1 MTVKLRDLLVLLS
14 GVAAASQ
21 VSALSLG
28 NSQGNV
34 QLGSP
39 MDLVFQLKPDAG
51 HTAETS
57 CVSADILMG
66 DTPLGRS
73 DFKVVPQGN
82 SVRVRTTL
90 PVNEPLLTVKL
101 SAGCSATMTRSY
113 TFFAD
118 PPGSMAASVQPIDLS
133 KIQAEAPVPA
143 ALAASSTSSNQAST
157 ARAATT
163 PRRPAKRAVNPRA
176 AQDNS
181 LPAYFVPSLVAA
193 ADTVDIPAPPE
204 TAAKPSQQPAAAPAT
219 SAEAQAADAGR
230 SRLRME
236 PLEGL
241 EGLQAKPAAAAS
253 ADQAADGSTATAAA
267 VPVPDVV
274 APDATAAT
282 DPPIS
287 EATQALLRANTE
299 RIDALEGQLLSLKK
313 QLTSN
318 LTEISSL
325 QRQLVEAQNA
335 GLPAWV
341 HAALGLLALSLACI
355 AWLLQRLRQE
365 RLKAQSDWANTVLAV
380 ENSEALTQ
388 IDTDSAAASTVK
400 GQVPSAPV
408 VPTVAAT
415 KAEPVAQPVASMAR
429 IAPHTRDSVPQAQ
442 ELTQFP
448 DTVFADSSI
457 QPPPLAPATM
467 FPLTEVL
474 TAQALFDVQEQ
485 AEFYASIGENDQAIE
500 ILKAHI
506 AEHEKSSPL
515 AYVELLQLLFRLGR
529 MDAYEEVRQQF
540 QKHFNVNIPDF
551 LGFSR
556 KGRDLWSAH
565 PDVLAQ
571 IEALWPTDE
580 VQELLRKL
588 ILRKSEAAQRF
599 DLAAF
604 DDLLMLYNL
613 TKTTPA
619 ASRGAMPGRK
629 RTAPTEVPL
638 PEITAE
644 MALEQPA
651 IALPEVPVMP
661 AEAPVAMAAA
671 QTAAKSV
678 AVEQPPVLS
687 LNEAHLNLLST
698 MPVHEPLEQQSG
710 QSHFQP
716 VQHFAPDE
724 ALVAELSLDL
734 SEAASQPATPAA
746 ATVTPFHSSEAQTL
760 DMEMQAFIM
769 DERDLPPAARPR

>member
-14 GVAAASQ
+14 GVAVASQ

-57 CVSADILMG
+57 CVAADILMG
-66 DTPLGRS
+66 DVPLAHG
-73 DFKVVPQGN
+73 DFTLVPQGN
-82 SVRVRTTL
+82 SVRVQTTI

-101 SAGCSATMTRSY
+101 SVGCSATMTRSY

-133 KIQAEAPVPA
+133 KIQAAAPLPA
-143 ALAASSTSSNQAST
+143 ALVAGSAGAST
-157 ARAATT
+157 ATRAAAT

-176 AQDNS
+176 VQDNS
-181 LPAYFVPSLVAA
+181 LPAYFVPSMVAS
-193 ADTVDIPAPPE
+193 ADTVDIPAPEE
-204 TAAKPSQQPAAAPAT
+204 TPAKSASQPAAVPSGTAD
-219 SAEAQAADAGR
+219 AQAADTGR

-236 PLEGL
+236 PLDGL
-241 EGLQAKPAAAAS
+241 EGLHAKPADAS
-253 ADQAADGSTATAAA
+253 TPPATGAVADAAA
-267 VPVPDVV
+267 VGTGAAAAAPLPDTVPE
-274 APDATAAT
+274 AES
-282 DPPIS
+282 PIA
-287 EATQALLRANTE
+287 EATQVLLQANTE
-299 RIDALEGQLLSLKK
+299 RIDALEGQLLALKK

-318 LTEISSL
+318 LTEISTL

-335 GLPAWV
+335 GLPVWV
-341 HAALGLLALSLACI
+341 HAALGLLALALACI

-365 RLKAQSDWANTVLAV
+365 RLKAQNDWANTVLAV
-380 ENSEALTQ
+380 ENSEALT
-388 IDTDSAAASTVK
+388 K
-400 GQVPSAPV
+400 P
-408 VPTVAAT
+408 VAAM
-415 KAEPVAQPVASMAR
+415 AS

-448 DTVFADSSI
+448 DTAFAESSI
-457 QPPPLAPATM
+457 QPPSLAPATM

-500 ILKAHI
+500 ILQAHI
-506 AEHEKSSPL
+506 AEHENSSPL

-540 QKHFNVNIPDF
+540 QKHFNVHIPDF

-580 VQELLRKL
+580 VQELLRNL
-588 ILRKSEAAQRF
+588 ILRKNEAAQRF

-604 DDLLMLYNL
+604 DELLMLYNVA
-613 TKTTPA
+613 KSTPA
-619 ASRGAMPGRK
+619 ASRGAMPGRR
-629 RTAPTEVPL
+629 RTAPSEAPL
-638 PEITAE
+638 PEIAPEVTPGQAV
-644 MALEQPA
+644 PP
-651 IALPEVPVMP
+651 LPEVPGAASPVQAAAAP
-661 AEAPVAMAAA
+661 AAEA
-671 QTAAKSV
+671 
-678 AVEQPPVLS
+678 PPVLS
-687 LNEAHLNLLST
+687 LDEAHLGLLST

-734 SEAASQPATPAA
+734 SEAASQPAVPAA
-746 ATVTPFHSSEAQTL
+746 ATVKPLRAPEAQAMDL
-760 DMEMQAFIM
+760 ELQAFIM
-769 DERDLPPAARPR
+769 DERDLPPATKNR

>member
-28 NSQGNV
+28 NRQGNV

-57 CVSADILMG
+57 CVAADILMG
-66 DTPLGRS
+66 DVPLARG
-73 DFKVVPQGN
+73 DFTLVPQGN
-82 SVRVRTTL
+82 SVRVQTTI

-133 KIQAEAPVPA
+133 KIQAAAPLPA
-143 ALAASSTSSNQAST
+143 ALVAGSAGAST
-157 ARAATT
+157 ATRAAAT
-163 PRRPAKRAVNPRA
+163 PRRPAKHAVNPRA

-181 LPAYFVPSLVAA
+181 LPAYFVPSMVAS
-193 ADTVDIPAPPE
+193 ADTVDIPAPEE
-204 TAAKPSQQPAAAPAT
+204 TPAKSASQPAAVPSGTAD
-219 SAEAQAADAGR
+219 AQAADTDAVADAAAVGT
-230 SRLRME
+230 
-236 PLEGL
+236 G
-241 EGLQAKPAAAAS
+241 AAAA
-253 ADQAADGSTATAAA
+253 APLPDT
-267 VPVPDVV
+267 VPE
-274 APDATAAT
+274 AES
-282 DPPIS
+282 PIA
-287 EATQALLRANTE
+287 EATQVLLQANTE
-299 RIDALEGQLLSLKK
+299 RIDALEGQLLALKK

-318 LTEISSL
+318 LTEISTL

-335 GLPAWV
+335 GLPVWV
-341 HAALGLLALSLACI
+341 HAALGLLALALACI

-365 RLKAQSDWANTVLAV
+365 RLKTQNDWANTVLAV
-380 ENSEALTQ
+380 ENSASLTRV
-388 IDTDSAAASTVK
+388 DTDSAAVHTGK
-400 GQVPSAPV
+400 GQLPSAPV
-408 VPTVAAT
+408 TSPVAAA
-415 KAEPVAQPVASMAR
+415 KAEPVAKPVASVA
-429 IAPHTRDSVPQAQ
+429 AASLHTRDSVPQAQ
-442 ELTQFP
+442 ALTQFP
-448 DTVFADSSI
+448 NTAFAESSI
-457 QPPPLAPATM
+457 QPPSLAPATM

-500 ILKAHI
+500 ILQAHI
-506 AEHEKSSPL
+506 AEHENSSPL

-540 QKHFNVNIPDF
+540 QKHFNVHIPDF

-580 VQELLRKL
+580 VQELLRNL
-588 ILRKSEAAQRF
+588 ILRKNEAAQRF

-604 DDLLMLYNL
+604 DELLLLYNVA
-613 TKTTPA
+613 KSTPA
-619 ASRGAMPGRK
+619 ASRGAMPGRR
-629 RTAPTEVPL
+629 RTAPSEAPL
-638 PEITAE
+638 PEIAPEVTPGQAV
-644 MALEQPA
+644 PP
-651 IALPEVPVMP
+651 LPEVPG
-661 AEAPVAMAAA
+661 AASPV
-671 QTAAKSV
+671 QTAA
-678 AVEQPPVLS
+678 APAAEAPPVLS
-687 LNEAHLNLLST
+687 LDEAHLDLLST

-724 ALVAELSLDL
+724 ALVAVLSLDL
-734 SEAASQPATPAA
+734 SEAASQPAVPAA
-746 ATVTPFHSSEAQTL
+746 ATVKPLRAPEAQAMDL
-760 DMEMQAFIM
+760 ELQAFIM
-769 DERDLPPAARPR
+769 DERDLPPATKNR

>member
-57 CVSADILMG
+57 CVAADILMG
-66 DTPLGRS
+66 DVPLAHG
-73 DFKVVPQGN
+73 DFTLVPQGN
-82 SVRVRTTL
+82 SVRVQTTI

-133 KIQAEAPVPA
+133 KIQAAAPLPA
-143 ALAASSTSSNQAST
+143 ALVAGSAGAST
-157 ARAATT
+157 ATRAAAT

-176 AQDNS
+176 VQDNS
-181 LPAYFVPSLVAA
+181 LPAYFVPSMVAS
-193 ADTVDIPAPPE
+193 ADTVDIPAPEE
-204 TAAKPSQQPAAAPAT
+204 TPAKSASQPAAVPSGTAD
-219 SAEAQAADAGR
+219 AQAADTGR
-230 SRLRME
+230 SRQRME
-236 PLEGL
+236 PLDGL
-241 EGLQAKPAAAAS
+241 EGLHAKPADAS
-253 ADQAADGSTATAAA
+253 TPPATDAVADAAA
-267 VPVPDVV
+267 VGTGAAAAPLPD
-274 APDATAAT
+274 TASEAGS
-282 DPPIS
+282 PIA
-287 EATQALLRANTE
+287 EATQVLLQANTE
-299 RIDALEGQLLSLKK
+299 RIDALEGQLLALKK

-318 LTEISSL
+318 LTEISTL

-335 GLPAWV
+335 GLPVWV
-341 HAALGLLALSLACI
+341 HAALGLLALALACI

-365 RLKAQSDWANTVLAV
+365 RLKAQNDWANTVLAV

-388 IDTDSAAASTVK
+388 IDTDNAAASTVK

-408 VPTVAAT
+408 VPTVAAA
-415 KAEPVAQPVASMAR
+415 KAEPVVKPVAAMAS

-448 DTVFADSSI
+448 DTAFAESSI
-457 QPPPLAPATM
+457 QPPSLAPATM

-500 ILKAHI
+500 ILQAHI
-506 AEHEKSSPL
+506 AEHENSSPL

-540 QKHFNVNIPDF
+540 QKHFNVHIPDF

-580 VQELLRKL
+580 VQELLRNL
-588 ILRKSEAAQRF
+588 ILRKNEAAQRF

-604 DDLLMLYNL
+604 DELLMLYNVA
-613 TKTTPA
+613 KSTPA
-619 ASRGAMPGRK
+619 ASRGAMPGRR
-629 RTAPTEVPL
+629 RTAPSEAPL
-638 PEITAE
+638 PEIAPEVTPGQAV
-644 MALEQPA
+644 PP
-651 IALPEVPVMP
+651 LPEVPG
-661 AEAPVAMAAA
+661 AASPV
-671 QTAAKSV
+671 QTAA
-678 AVEQPPVLS
+678 APAAEAPPVLS
-687 LNEAHLNLLST
+687 LDEAHLDLLST

-724 ALVAELSLDL
+724 ALVAGLSLDL
-734 SEAASQPATPAA
+734 SEAASPPAAPAA
-746 ATVTPFHSSEAQTL
+746 ATVKPLRDPEAQAMDL
-760 DMEMQAFIM
+760 ELQAFIM
-769 DERDLPPAARPR
+769 DERDLPPATKNR

>member
-14 GVAAASQ
+14 GVAVASQ

-39 MDLVFQLKPDAG
+39 MDLVFQLTPDAG

-57 CVSADILMG
+57 CVAADILMG
-66 DTPLGRS
+66 DVPLAHG
-73 DFKVVPQGN
+73 DFTLVPQGN
-82 SVRVRTTL
+82 SVRVQTTI

-101 SAGCSATMTRSY
+101 SVGCSATMTRSY

-133 KIQAEAPVPA
+133 KIQAAAPLPA
-143 ALAASSTSSNQAST
+143 ALVAGSAGTST
-157 ARAATT
+157 ATRAAAT

-176 AQDNS
+176 VQDNS
-181 LPAYFVPSLVAA
+181 LPAYFVPSMVAS
-193 ADTVDIPAPPE
+193 ADTVDIPAPEE
-204 TAAKPSQQPAAAPAT
+204 TPAKSASQPAAVPSGTAD
-219 SAEAQAADAGR
+219 AQAADTGR

-236 PLEGL
+236 PLDGL
-241 EGLQAKPAAAAS
+241 EGLHAKPADAS
-253 ADQAADGSTATAAA
+253 TPPATGAVADAAA
-267 VPVPDVV
+267 VGTGAAAAAPLPDTVPE
-274 APDATAAT
+274 AES
-282 DPPIS
+282 PIA
-287 EATQALLRANTE
+287 EATQVLLQANTE
-299 RIDALEGQLLSLKK
+299 RIDALEGQLLALKK

-318 LTEISSL
+318 LTEISTL

-335 GLPAWV
+335 GLPVWV
-341 HAALGLLALSLACI
+341 HAALGLLALALACI

-365 RLKAQSDWANTVLAV
+365 RLKAQNDWANTVLAV
-380 ENSEALTQ
+380 ENSEALT
-388 IDTDSAAASTVK
+388 K
-400 GQVPSAPV
+400 P
-408 VPTVAAT
+408 VAAM
-415 KAEPVAQPVASMAR
+415 AS

-448 DTVFADSSI
+448 DTAFAESSI
-457 QPPPLAPATM
+457 QPPSLAPATM

-474 TAQALFDVQEQ
+474 TAQALLDVQEQ

-500 ILKAHI
+500 ILQAHI
-506 AEHEKSSPL
+506 AEHENSSPL

-540 QKHFNVNIPDF
+540 QKHFNVHIPDF

-580 VQELLRKL
+580 VQELLRNL
-588 ILRKSEAAQRF
+588 ILRKNEAAQRF

-604 DDLLMLYNL
+604 DELLMLYNVA
-613 TKTTPA
+613 KSTPA
-619 ASRGAMPGRK
+619 ASRGAMPGRR
-629 RTAPTEVPL
+629 RTAPSEAPL
-638 PEITAE
+638 PEIAPEVTPGQAV
-644 MALEQPA
+644 PP
-651 IALPEVPVMP
+651 LPEVPGAASPVQAAAAP
-661 AEAPVAMAAA
+661 AAEA
-671 QTAAKSV
+671 
-678 AVEQPPVLS
+678 PPVLS
-687 LNEAHLNLLST
+687 LDEAHLGLLST

-734 SEAASQPATPAA
+734 SEAASQPAVPAA
-746 ATVTPFHSSEAQTL
+746 ATVKPLRDPEAQAMDL
-760 DMEMQAFIM
+760 ELQAFIM
-769 DERDLPPAARPR
+769 DERDLPPATKNR

>member
-1 MTVKLRDLLVLLS
+1 M
-14 GVAAASQ
+14 
-21 VSALSLG
+21 
-28 NSQGNV
+28 

-57 CVSADILMG
+57 CVAADILMG
-66 DTPLGRS
+66 DVPLARG
-73 DFKVVPQGN
+73 DFTLVPQGN
-82 SVRVRTTL
+82 SVRVQTTI

-133 KIQAEAPVPA
+133 KIQAAAPLPA
-143 ALAASSTSSNQAST
+143 ALVAGSAGAST
-157 ARAATT
+157 ATRAAAT
-163 PRRPAKRAVNPRA
+163 PRRPAKHAVNPRA
-176 AQDNS
+176 VQDNS
-181 LPAYFVPSLVAA
+181 LPAYFVPSMVAS
-193 ADTVDIPAPPE
+193 ADTVDIPAPEE
-204 TAAKPSQQPAAAPAT
+204 TPAKSASQPAAVPSGTAD
-219 SAEAQAADAGR
+219 AQAADTGR
-230 SRLRME
+230 SRQRME
-236 PLEGL
+236 PLDGL
-241 EGLQAKPAAAAS
+241 EGLHAKPADAS
-253 ADQAADGSTATAAA
+253 TPPATDAVADAAA
-267 VPVPDVV
+267 VGTGAAAAAAAPLPDTVPE
-274 APDATAAT
+274 AES
-282 DPPIS
+282 PIA
-287 EATQALLRANTE
+287 EATQVLLQANTE
-299 RIDALEGQLLSLKK
+299 RIDALEGQLLALKK

-318 LTEISSL
+318 LTEISTL

-335 GLPAWV
+335 ALPVWV
-341 HAALGLLALSLACI
+341 HAALGLLALALACI

-365 RLKAQSDWANTVLAV
+365 RLKAQNDWANTVLAV
-380 ENSEALTQ
+380 ENSASLTRV
-388 IDTDSAAASTVK
+388 DTDSAAVHTGK
-400 GQVPSAPV
+400 GQLPSAPV
-408 VPTVAAT
+408 AAPVAAA
-415 KAEPVAQPVASMAR
+415 KAEPVAKPVASMA
-429 IAPHTRDSVPQAQ
+429 AASLHTRDSVPQAQ

-448 DTVFADSSI
+448 DTAFAESSI
-457 QPPPLAPATM
+457 QPPSLAPATM

-500 ILKAHI
+500 ILQAHI
-506 AEHEKSSPL
+506 AEHENSSPL

-540 QKHFNVNIPDF
+540 QKHFNVHIPDF

-580 VQELLRKL
+580 VQELLRNL
-588 ILRKSEAAQRF
+588 ILRKNEAAQRF

-604 DDLLMLYNL
+604 DELLMLYNVA
-613 TKTTPA
+613 KSTPA
-619 ASRGAMPGRK
+619 ASRGAMPGRR
-629 RTAPTEVPL
+629 RTAPSEAPL
-638 PEITAE
+638 PEIAPEVTPGQAV
-644 MALEQPA
+644 PP
-651 IALPEVPVMP
+651 LPEVPG
-661 AEAPVAMAAA
+661 AASPV
-671 QTAAKSV
+671 QTAA
-678 AVEQPPVLS
+678 APAAEAPPVLS
-687 LNEAHLNLLST
+687 LDEAHLDLLST

-734 SEAASQPATPAA
+734 SEAASQPAVPAA
-746 ATVTPFHSSEAQTL
+746 ATVKPLRDPEAQAMDL
-760 DMEMQAFIM
+760 ELQAFIM
-769 DERDLPPAARPR
+769 DERDLPPATKNR

>member
-1 MTVKLRDLLVLLS
+1 M
-14 GVAAASQ
+14 
-21 VSALSLG
+21 
-28 NSQGNV
+28 

-57 CVSADILMG
+57 CVAADILMG
-66 DTPLGRS
+66 DVPLAHG
-73 DFKVVPQGN
+73 DFTLVPQGN
-82 SVRVRTTL
+82 SVRVQTTI

-133 KIQAEAPVPA
+133 KIQAAAPLPA
-143 ALAASSTSSNQAST
+143 ALVAGSAGAST
-157 ARAATT
+157 ATRAAAT

-176 AQDNS
+176 VQDNS
-181 LPAYFVPSLVAA
+181 LPAYFVPSMVAS
-193 ADTVDIPAPPE
+193 ADTVDIPAPEE
-204 TAAKPSQQPAAAPAT
+204 TPAKSASQPAAVPSGTAD
-219 SAEAQAADAGR
+219 AQAADTGR

-236 PLEGL
+236 PLDGL
-241 EGLQAKPAAAAS
+241 EGLHAKPADASTPPATDAVADAAA
-253 ADQAADGSTATAAA
+253 AAPLPDTASEAGS
-267 VPVPDVV
+267 
-274 APDATAAT
+274 
-282 DPPIS
+282 PIA
-287 EATQALLRANTE
+287 EATQVLLQANTE
-299 RIDALEGQLLSLKK
+299 RIDALEGQLLALKK

-318 LTEISSL
+318 LTEISTL

-335 GLPAWV
+335 ALPVWV
-341 HAALGLLALSLACI
+341 HAALGLLALALACI

-365 RLKAQSDWANTVLAV
+365 RLKTQNDWANTVLAV
-380 ENSEALTQ
+380 ENSASLTRV
-388 IDTDSAAASTVK
+388 DTDSAAVHTGK
-400 GQVPSAPV
+400 GQLPSAPV
-408 VPTVAAT
+408 ASPVAAA
-415 KAEPVAQPVASMAR
+415 KAEPVAKPVASVA
-429 IAPHTRDSVPQAQ
+429 AASLHTRDSVPQAQ

-448 DTVFADSSI
+448 DTAFAESSI
-457 QPPPLAPATM
+457 QPPSLAPATM

-500 ILKAHI
+500 ILQAHI
-506 AEHEKSSPL
+506 AEHENSSPL

-540 QKHFNVNIPDF
+540 QKHFNVHIPDF

-580 VQELLRKL
+580 VQELLRNL
-588 ILRKSEAAQRF
+588 ILRKNEAAQRF

-604 DDLLMLYNL
+604 DELLMLYNVA
-613 TKTTPA
+613 KSTPA
-619 ASRGAMPGRK
+619 ASRGAMPGRR
-629 RTAPTEVPL
+629 RTAPSEAPL
-638 PEITAE
+638 PEIAPEVTPGQAV
-644 MALEQPA
+644 PP
-651 IALPEVPVMP
+651 LPEVPGAASPVQAAAAP
-661 AEAPVAMAAA
+661 AAEA
-671 QTAAKSV
+671 
-678 AVEQPPVLS
+678 PPVLS
-687 LNEAHLNLLST
+687 LDEAHLDLLST

-734 SEAASQPATPAA
+734 SEAASQPAVPAA
-746 ATVTPFHSSEAQTL
+746 ATVKPLRAPEAQAMDL
-760 DMEMQAFIM
+760 ELQAFIM
-769 DERDLPPAARPR
+769 DERDLPPATKNR

>member
-1 MTVKLRDLLVLLS
+1 MTVNLRDLLVLLS

-57 CVSADILMG
+57 CVAADILMG
-66 DTPLGRS
+66 DVPLARG
-73 DFKVVPQGN
+73 DFTLVPQGN
-82 SVRVRTTL
+82 SVRVQTTI

-133 KIQAEAPVPA
+133 KIQAAAPLPA
-143 ALAASSTSSNQAST
+143 AFVAGSAGAST
-157 ARAATT
+157 ATRAAAT

-176 AQDNS
+176 VQDNS
-181 LPAYFVPSLVAA
+181 LPAYFVPSMVAS
-193 ADTVDIPAPPE
+193 ADTVDIPAPEE
-204 TAAKPSQQPAAAPAT
+204 TPAKSASQPAAVPSGTAD
-219 SAEAQAADAGR
+219 AQAADTGR
-230 SRLRME
+230 SRQRME
-236 PLEGL
+236 PLDGL
-241 EGLQAKPAAAAS
+241 EGLHAKPADA
-253 ADQAADGSTATAAA
+253 STAPATDAVADAAA
-267 VPVPDVV
+267 VGTGAAAAAAAPLPDTVPE
-274 APDATAAT
+274 AES
-282 DPPIS
+282 PIA
-287 EATQALLRANTE
+287 EATQVLLQANTE
-299 RIDALEGQLLSLKK
+299 RIDALEGQLLALKK

-318 LTEISSL
+318 LTEISTL

-335 GLPAWV
+335 ALPVWV
-341 HAALGLLALSLACI
+341 HAALGLLALALACI

-365 RLKAQSDWANTVLAV
+365 RLKAQNDWANTVLAV
-380 ENSEALTQ
+380 ENSASLTRV
-388 IDTDSAAASTVK
+388 DTDSAAVRTGK
-400 GQVPSAPV
+400 GQLPSAPV
-408 VPTVAAT
+408 ASPVAAA
-415 KAEPVAQPVASMAR
+415 KAEPVAKPVASMA
-429 IAPHTRDSVPQAQ
+429 AASLHTRDSVPQAQ

-448 DTVFADSSI
+448 DTAFAESSI
-457 QPPPLAPATM
+457 QPPSLAPATM

-500 ILKAHI
+500 ILQAHI
-506 AEHEKSSPL
+506 AEHENSSPL

-540 QKHFNVNIPDF
+540 QKHFNVHIPDF

-580 VQELLRKL
+580 VQELLRNL
-588 ILRKSEAAQRF
+588 ILRKNEAAQRF

-604 DDLLMLYNL
+604 DELLMLYNVA
-613 TKTTPA
+613 KSTPA
-619 ASRGAMPGRK
+619 ASRGAMPGRR
-629 RTAPTEVPL
+629 RTAPSEAPL
-638 PEITAE
+638 PEIAPEVTPGQAV
-644 MALEQPA
+644 PP
-651 IALPEVPVMP
+651 LPEVPG
-661 AEAPVAMAAA
+661 AASPV
-671 QTAAKSV
+671 QTAA
-678 AVEQPPVLS
+678 APAAEAPPVLS
-687 LNEAHLNLLST
+687 LDEAHLDLLST

-734 SEAASQPATPAA
+734 SEAASQPAVPAA
-746 ATVTPFHSSEAQTL
+746 ATVKPLRAPEAQAMDL
-760 DMEMQAFIM
+760 ELQAFIM
-769 DERDLPPAARPR
+769 DERDLPPATKNR

>member
-1 MTVKLRDLLVLLS
+1 MTVNLRDLLVLLS

-57 CVSADILMG
+57 CVAADILMG
-66 DTPLGRS
+66 DVPLARG
-73 DFKVVPQGN
+73 DFTLVPQGN
-82 SVRVRTTL
+82 SVRVQTTI

-133 KIQAEAPVPA
+133 KIQAAAPLPA
-143 ALAASSTSSNQAST
+143 AFVAGSAGAST
-157 ARAATT
+157 ATRAAAT

-176 AQDNS
+176 MQDNS
-181 LPAYFVPSLVAA
+181 LPAYFVPSMVAS
-193 ADTVDIPAPPE
+193 ADTVDIPAPEE
-204 TAAKPSQQPAAAPAT
+204 TPAKSASQPAAVPSGTAD
-219 SAEAQAADAGR
+219 AQAADTGR
-230 SRLRME
+230 SRQRME
-236 PLEGL
+236 PLDGL
-241 EGLQAKPAAAAS
+241 EGLHAKPADA
-253 ADQAADGSTATAAA
+253 STAPATDAVADAAA
-267 VPVPDVV
+267 VGTGAAAAAAAAAPLPDTVPE
-274 APDATAAT
+274 AES
-282 DPPIS
+282 PIA
-287 EATQALLRANTE
+287 EATQVLLQANTE
-299 RIDALEGQLLSLKK
+299 RIDALEGQLLALKK

-318 LTEISSL
+318 LTEISTL

-335 GLPAWV
+335 ALPVWV
-341 HAALGLLALSLACI
+341 HAALGLLALALACI

-365 RLKAQSDWANTVLAV
+365 RLKAQNDWANTVLAV
-380 ENSEALTQ
+380 ENSASLTRV
-388 IDTDSAAASTVK
+388 DTDSAAVRTGK
-400 GQVPSAPV
+400 GQLPSAPV
-408 VPTVAAT
+408 ASPVAAA
-415 KAEPVAQPVASMAR
+415 KAEPVAKPVASMVA
-429 IAPHTRDSVPQAQ
+429 ASLHTRDSLPQAQ
-442 ELTQFP
+442 ALTQLP
-448 DTVFADSSI
+448 DTAFAESSI
-457 QPPPLAPATM
+457 QPPSLAPATM

-500 ILKAHI
+500 ILQAHI
-506 AEHEKSSPL
+506 AEHENSSPL

-540 QKHFNVNIPDF
+540 QKHFNVHIPDF

-556 KGRDLWSAH
+556 KGHDLWSAH

-580 VQELLRKL
+580 VQELLRNL
-588 ILRKSEAAQRF
+588 ILRKNEAAQRF

-604 DDLLMLYNL
+604 DELLMLYNVA
-613 TKTTPA
+613 KSTPA
-619 ASRGAMPGRK
+619 ASRGAMPGRR
-629 RTAPTEVPL
+629 RTAPSEAPL
-638 PEITAE
+638 PEIAPEVTPGQAV
-644 MALEQPA
+644 PP
-651 IALPEVPVMP
+651 LPEVPG
-661 AEAPVAMAAA
+661 AASPV
-671 QTAAKSV
+671 QTAA
-678 AVEQPPVLS
+678 APAAEAPPVLS
-687 LNEAHLNLLST
+687 LDEAHLDLLST

-734 SEAASQPATPAA
+734 SEAASQPAVPAA
-746 ATVTPFHSSEAQTL
+746 ATVKPLRDPEAQAMDL
-760 DMEMQAFIM
+760 ELQAFIM
-769 DERDLPPAARPR
+769 DERDLPPATKNR

>member
-14 GVAAASQ
+14 GVAVASQ

-57 CVSADILMG
+57 CVAADILMG
-66 DTPLGRS
+66 DVPLAHG
-73 DFKVVPQGN
+73 DFTLVPQGN
-82 SVRVRTTL
+82 SVRVQTTI

-101 SAGCSATMTRSY
+101 SVGCSATMTRSY

-133 KIQAEAPVPA
+133 KIQAAAPLPA
-143 ALAASSTSSNQAST
+143 ALVAGSAGTST
-157 ARAATT
+157 ATRAAAT

-176 AQDNS
+176 VQDNS
-181 LPAYFVPSLVAA
+181 LPAYFVPSMVAS
-193 ADTVDIPAPPE
+193 ADTVDIPAPEE
-204 TAAKPSQQPAAAPAT
+204 TPAKSASQPAAVPSGTAD
-219 SAEAQAADAGR
+219 AQAADTGR

-236 PLEGL
+236 PLDGL
-241 EGLQAKPAAAAS
+241 EGLHAKPADAS
-253 ADQAADGSTATAAA
+253 TPPATGAVADAAA
-267 VPVPDVV
+267 VGTGAAAAAPLPDTVPE
-274 APDATAAT
+274 AES
-282 DPPIS
+282 PIA
-287 EATQALLRANTE
+287 EATQVLLQANTE
-299 RIDALEGQLLSLKK
+299 RIDALEGQLLALKK

-318 LTEISSL
+318 LTEISTL

-335 GLPAWV
+335 GLPVWV
-341 HAALGLLALSLACI
+341 HAALGLLALALACI

-365 RLKAQSDWANTVLAV
+365 RLKAQNDWANTVLAV
-380 ENSEALTQ
+380 ENSEALT
-388 IDTDSAAASTVK
+388 K
-400 GQVPSAPV
+400 P
-408 VPTVAAT
+408 VAAM
-415 KAEPVAQPVASMAR
+415 AS

-448 DTVFADSSI
+448 DTAFAESSI
-457 QPPPLAPATM
+457 QPPSLAPATM

-500 ILKAHI
+500 ILQAHI
-506 AEHEKSSPL
+506 AEHENSSPL

-540 QKHFNVNIPDF
+540 QKHFNVHIPDF

-565 PDVLAQ
+565 PNVLAQ

-580 VQELLRKL
+580 VQELLRNL
-588 ILRKSEAAQRF
+588 ILRKNEAAQRF

-604 DDLLMLYNL
+604 DELLMLYNVA
-613 TKTTPA
+613 KSTPA
-619 ASRGAMPGRK
+619 ASRGAMPGRR
-629 RTAPTEVPL
+629 RTAPSEAPL
-638 PEITAE
+638 PEIAPEVTPGQAV
-644 MALEQPA
+644 PP
-651 IALPEVPVMP
+651 LPEVPGAASPVQAAAAP
-661 AEAPVAMAAA
+661 AAEA
-671 QTAAKSV
+671 
-678 AVEQPPVLS
+678 PPVLS
-687 LNEAHLNLLST
+687 LDEAHLGLLST

-734 SEAASQPATPAA
+734 SEAASQPAVPAA
-746 ATVTPFHSSEAQTL
+746 ATVKPLRAPEAQAMDL
-760 DMEMQAFIM
+760 ELHAFIM
-769 DERDLPPAARPR
+769 DERDLPPATKNR

>member
-57 CVSADILMG
+57 CVAADILMG
-66 DTPLGRS
+66 DVPLARG
-73 DFKVVPQGN
+73 DFTLVPQGN
-82 SVRVRTTL
+82 SVRVQTTI
-90 PVNEPLLTVKL
+90 PVNEPLLAVKL

-133 KIQAEAPVPA
+133 KFQAAAPLPA
-143 ALAASSTSSNQAST
+143 ALVAGSAGAST
-157 ARAATT
+157 ATRAAAT
-163 PRRPAKRAVNPRA
+163 PRRPAKHAVNPRA

-181 LPAYFVPSLVAA
+181 LPAYFVPSMVAS
-193 ADTVDIPAPPE
+193 ADTVDIPAPEE
-204 TAAKPSQQPAAAPAT
+204 TPAKSASQPAAVPSGTAD
-219 SAEAQAADAGR
+219 AQAADTDAVADAAAVGT
-230 SRLRME
+230 
-236 PLEGL
+236 G
-241 EGLQAKPAAAAS
+241 AAAA
-253 ADQAADGSTATAAA
+253 APLPDT
-267 VPVPDVV
+267 VPE
-274 APDATAAT
+274 AES
-282 DPPIS
+282 PIA
-287 EATQALLRANTE
+287 EATQVLLQANTE
-299 RIDALEGQLLSLKK
+299 RIDALEGQLLALKK

-318 LTEISSL
+318 LTEISTL

-335 GLPAWV
+335 GLPVWV
-341 HAALGLLALSLACI
+341 HAALGLLALALACI

-365 RLKAQSDWANTVLAV
+365 RLKTQNDWANTVLAV
-380 ENSEALTQ
+380 ENSASLTRV
-388 IDTDSAAASTVK
+388 DTDSAAVHTGK
-400 GQVPSAPV
+400 GQLPSAPV
-408 VPTVAAT
+408 TSPVAAA
-415 KAEPVAQPVASMAR
+415 KAEPVAKPVASVA
-429 IAPHTRDSVPQAQ
+429 AASLHTRDSVPQAQ
-442 ELTQFP
+442 ALTQFP
-448 DTVFADSSI
+448 DTAFAESSI
-457 QPPPLAPATM
+457 QPPSLAPATM

-500 ILKAHI
+500 ILQAHI
-506 AEHEKSSPL
+506 AEHENSSPL

-540 QKHFNVNIPDF
+540 QKHFNVHIPDF

-556 KGRDLWSAH
+556 KGCDLWSAH

-580 VQELLRKL
+580 VQELLRNL
-588 ILRKSEAAQRF
+588 ILRKNEAAQRF

-604 DDLLMLYNL
+604 DELLMLYNVA
-613 TKTTPA
+613 KSTPA
-619 ASRGAMPGRK
+619 ASRGAMHGRR
-629 RTAPTEVPL
+629 RTAPSEAPL
-638 PEITAE
+638 PEIAPEVTPV
-644 MALEQPA
+644 QTVPP
-651 IALPEVPVMP
+651 LPEVPGAASPVQTAAAPAAEAPP
-661 AEAPVAMAAA
+661 AEA
-671 QTAAKSV
+671 
-678 AVEQPPVLS
+678 PPVLS
-687 LNEAHLNLLST
+687 LDEAHLDLLST

-724 ALVAELSLDL
+724 ALVAVLSLDL
-734 SEAASQPATPAA
+734 SEAANQPAVPAA
-746 ATVTPFHSSEAQTL
+746 ATVKPLRAPEAQAMDL
-760 DMEMQAFIM
+760 ELQAFIM
-769 DERDLPPAARPR
+769 DERDLPPATKNR

>member
-1 MTVKLRDLLVLLS
+1 MTVNLRDLLVLLS

-57 CVSADILMG
+57 CVAADILMG
-66 DTPLGRS
+66 DVPLARG
-73 DFKVVPQGN
+73 DFTLVPQGN
-82 SVRVRTTL
+82 SVRVQTTIS
-90 PVNEPLLTVKL
+90 VNEPLLTVKL

-133 KIQAEAPVPA
+133 KIQAAAPLPA
-143 ALAASSTSSNQAST
+143 AFVAGSAGAST
-157 ARAATT
+157 ATRAAAT

-176 AQDNS
+176 VQDNS
-181 LPAYFVPSLVAA
+181 LPAYFVPSMVAS
-193 ADTVDIPAPPE
+193 ADTVDIPAPEE
-204 TAAKPSQQPAAAPAT
+204 TPAKSASQPAAVPSGTAD
-219 SAEAQAADAGR
+219 AQAADTGR
-230 SRLRME
+230 SRQRME
-236 PLEGL
+236 PLDGL
-241 EGLQAKPAAAAS
+241 EGLHAKPADASTAPATDAVADAAAVGTGAAS
-253 ADQAADGSTATAAA
+253 AAAA
-267 VPVPDVV
+267 PLPDTVPE
-274 APDATAAT
+274 AES
-282 DPPIS
+282 PIA
-287 EATQALLRANTE
+287 EATQVLLQANTE
-299 RIDALEGQLLSLKK
+299 RIDALEGQLLALKK

-318 LTEISSL
+318 LTEISTL

-335 GLPAWV
+335 ALPVWV
-341 HAALGLLALSLACI
+341 HAALGLLALALACI

-365 RLKAQSDWANTVLAV
+365 RLKAQNDWANTVLAV
-380 ENSEALTQ
+380 ENSASLTRV
-388 IDTDSAAASTVK
+388 DTDSAAVRTGK
-400 GQVPSAPV
+400 GQLPSAPV
-408 VPTVAAT
+408 TSPVAAA
-415 KAEPVAQPVASMAR
+415 KAEPVAKPVASMA
-429 IAPHTRDSVPQAQ
+429 AASLHTRDSVPQAQ

-448 DTVFADSSI
+448 DTAFAESSI
-457 QPPPLAPATM
+457 QPPSLAPATM

-500 ILKAHI
+500 ILQAHI
-506 AEHEKSSPL
+506 AEHENSSPL

-540 QKHFNVNIPDF
+540 QKHFNVHIPDF

-580 VQELLRKL
+580 VQELLRNL
-588 ILRKSEAAQRF
+588 ILRKNEAAQRF

-604 DDLLMLYNL
+604 DELLMLYNVA
-613 TKTTPA
+613 KSTPA
-619 ASRGAMPGRK
+619 ASRGAMPGRR
-629 RTAPTEVPL
+629 RTAPSEAPL
-638 PEITAE
+638 PEIAPEVTPGQAV
-644 MALEQPA
+644 PP
-651 IALPEVPVMP
+651 LPEVPG
-661 AEAPVAMAAA
+661 AASPV
-671 QTAAKSV
+671 QTAA
-678 AVEQPPVLS
+678 APAAEAPPVLS
-687 LNEAHLNLLST
+687 LDEAHLDLLST

-734 SEAASQPATPAA
+734 SEAASQPAVPAA
-746 ATVTPFHSSEAQTL
+746 ATVKPLRDPEAQAMDL
-760 DMEMQAFIM
+760 ELQAFIM
-769 DERDLPPAARPR
+769 DERDLPPATKNR

>member
-57 CVSADILMG
+57 CVAADILMG
-66 DTPLGRS
+66 DVPLARG
-73 DFKVVPQGN
+73 DFTLVPQGN
-82 SVRVRTTL
+82 SVRVQTTI
-90 PVNEPLLTVKL
+90 PVNEPLLAVKL

-133 KIQAEAPVPA
+133 KFQAAAPLPA
-143 ALAASSTSSNQAST
+143 ALVAGSAGAST
-157 ARAATT
+157 ATRAAAT
-163 PRRPAKRAVNPRA
+163 PRRPAKHAVNPRA

-181 LPAYFVPSLVAA
+181 LPAYFVPSMVAS
-193 ADTVDIPAPPE
+193 ADTVDIPAPEE
-204 TAAKPSQQPAAAPAT
+204 TPAKSASQPAAVPSGTAD
-219 SAEAQAADAGR
+219 AQAADTDAVADAAAVGT
-230 SRLRME
+230 
-236 PLEGL
+236 G
-241 EGLQAKPAAAAS
+241 AAAA
-253 ADQAADGSTATAAA
+253 APLPDT
-267 VPVPDVV
+267 VPE
-274 APDATAAT
+274 AES
-282 DPPIS
+282 PIA
-287 EATQALLRANTE
+287 EATQVLLQANTE
-299 RIDALEGQLLSLKK
+299 RIDALEGQLLALKK

-318 LTEISSL
+318 LTEISTL

-335 GLPAWV
+335 GLPVWV
-341 HAALGLLALSLACI
+341 HAALGLLALALACI

-365 RLKAQSDWANTVLAV
+365 RLKTQNDWANTVLAV
-380 ENSEALTQ
+380 ENSASLTRV
-388 IDTDSAAASTVK
+388 DTDSAAVHTGK
-400 GQVPSAPV
+400 GQLPSAPV
-408 VPTVAAT
+408 TSPVAAA
-415 KAEPVAQPVASMAR
+415 KAEPVAKPVASVA
-429 IAPHTRDSVPQAQ
+429 AASLHTRDSVPQAQ
-442 ELTQFP
+442 ALTQFP
-448 DTVFADSSI
+448 DTAFAESSI
-457 QPPPLAPATM
+457 QPPSLAPATM

-500 ILKAHI
+500 ILQAHI
-506 AEHEKSSPL
+506 AEHENSSPL

-540 QKHFNVNIPDF
+540 QKHFNVHIPDF

-556 KGRDLWSAH
+556 KGCDLWSAH

-580 VQELLRKL
+580 VQELLRNL
-588 ILRKSEAAQRF
+588 ILRKNEAAQRF

-604 DDLLMLYNL
+604 DELLMLYNVA
-613 TKTTPA
+613 KSTPA
-619 ASRGAMPGRK
+619 ASRGAMHGRR
-629 RTAPTEVPL
+629 RTAPSEAPL
-638 PEITAE
+638 PEIAPEVTPV
-644 MALEQPA
+644 QTVPP
-651 IALPEVPVMP
+651 LPEVPG
-661 AEAPVAMAAA
+661 AASPV
-671 QTAAKSV
+671 QTAA
-678 AVEQPPVLS
+678 APAAEAPPVLS
-687 LNEAHLNLLST
+687 LDEAHLDLLST

-724 ALVAELSLDL
+724 ALVAVLSLDL
-734 SEAASQPATPAA
+734 SEAANQPAVPAA
-746 ATVTPFHSSEAQTL
+746 ATVKPLRAPEAQAMDL
-760 DMEMQAFIM
+760 ELQAFIM
-769 DERDLPPAARPR
+769 DERDLPPATKNR

>member
-1 MTVKLRDLLVLLS
+1 MTVNLRDLLVLLS

-57 CVSADILMG
+57 CVAADILMG
-66 DTPLGRS
+66 DVPLARG
-73 DFKVVPQGN
+73 DFTLVPQGN
-82 SVRVRTTL
+82 SVRVQTTIS
-90 PVNEPLLTVKL
+90 VNEPLLTVKL

-133 KIQAEAPVPA
+133 KIQAAAPLPA
-143 ALAASSTSSNQAST
+143 AFVAGSAGAST
-157 ARAATT
+157 ATRAAAT

-176 AQDNS
+176 VQDNS
-181 LPAYFVPSLVAA
+181 LPAYFVPSMVAS
-193 ADTVDIPAPPE
+193 ADTVDIPAPEE
-204 TAAKPSQQPAAAPAT
+204 TPAKSASQPAAVPSGTAD
-219 SAEAQAADAGR
+219 AQAADTGR
-230 SRLRME
+230 SRQRME
-236 PLEGL
+236 PLDGL
-241 EGLQAKPAAAAS
+241 EGLHAKPADA
-253 ADQAADGSTATAAA
+253 STAPATDAVADAAA
-267 VPVPDVV
+267 VGTGAAAAAAAPLPDTVPE
-274 APDATAAT
+274 AES
-282 DPPIS
+282 PIA
-287 EATQALLRANTE
+287 EATQVLLQANTE
-299 RIDALEGQLLSLKK
+299 RIDALEGQLLALKK

-318 LTEISSL
+318 LTEISTL

-335 GLPAWV
+335 ALPVWV
-341 HAALGLLALSLACI
+341 HAALGLLALALACI

-365 RLKAQSDWANTVLAV
+365 RLKAQNDWANTVLAV
-380 ENSEALTQ
+380 ENSASLTRV
-388 IDTDSAAASTVK
+388 DTDSAAVRTGK
-400 GQVPSAPV
+400 GQLPSAPV
-408 VPTVAAT
+408 TSPVAAA
-415 KAEPVAQPVASMAR
+415 KAEPVAKPVASMA
-429 IAPHTRDSVPQAQ
+429 AASLHTRDSVPQAQ

-448 DTVFADSSI
+448 DTAFAESSI
-457 QPPPLAPATM
+457 QPPSLAPATM

-500 ILKAHI
+500 ILQAHI
-506 AEHEKSSPL
+506 AEHENSSPL

-540 QKHFNVNIPDF
+540 QKHFNVHIPDF

-580 VQELLRKL
+580 VQELLRNL
-588 ILRKSEAAQRF
+588 ILRKNEAAQRF

-604 DDLLMLYNL
+604 DELLMLYNVA
-613 TKTTPA
+613 KSTPA
-619 ASRGAMPGRK
+619 ASRGAMPGRR
-629 RTAPTEVPL
+629 RTAPSEAPL
-638 PEITAE
+638 PEIAPEVTPGQAV
-644 MALEQPA
+644 PP
-651 IALPEVPVMP
+651 LPEVPG
-661 AEAPVAMAAA
+661 AASPV
-671 QTAAKSV
+671 QTAA
-678 AVEQPPVLS
+678 APAAEAPPVLS
-687 LNEAHLNLLST
+687 LDEAHLDLLST

-734 SEAASQPATPAA
+734 SEAASQPAVPAA
-746 ATVTPFHSSEAQTL
+746 ATVKPLRDPEAQAMDL
-760 DMEMQAFIM
+760 ELQAFIM
-769 DERDLPPAARPR
+769 DERDLPPATKNR

>member
-14 GVAAASQ
+14 GVAVASQ

-57 CVSADILMG
+57 CVAADILMG
-66 DTPLGRS
+66 DVPLAHG
-73 DFKVVPQGN
+73 DFTLVPQGN
-82 SVRVRTTL
+82 SVRVQTTI

-101 SAGCSATMTRSY
+101 SVGCSATMTRSY

-133 KIQAEAPVPA
+133 KIQAAAPLPA
-143 ALAASSTSSNQAST
+143 ALVAGSAGTST
-157 ARAATT
+157 ATRAAAT

-176 AQDNS
+176 VQDNS
-181 LPAYFVPSLVAA
+181 LPAYFVPSMVAS
-193 ADTVDIPAPPE
+193 ADTVDIPAPEE
-204 TAAKPSQQPAAAPAT
+204 TPAKSASQPAAVPSGTAD
-219 SAEAQAADAGR
+219 AQAADTGR

-236 PLEGL
+236 PLDGL
-241 EGLQAKPAAAAS
+241 EGLHAKPADAS
-253 ADQAADGSTATAAA
+253 TPPATGAVADAAA
-267 VPVPDVV
+267 VGTGAAAAAPLPDTVPE
-274 APDATAAT
+274 AES
-282 DPPIS
+282 PIA
-287 EATQALLRANTE
+287 EATQVLLQANTE
-299 RIDALEGQLLSLKK
+299 RIDALEGQLLALKK

-318 LTEISSL
+318 LTEISTL

-335 GLPAWV
+335 GLPVWV
-341 HAALGLLALSLACI
+341 HAALGLLALALACI

-365 RLKAQSDWANTVLAV
+365 RLKAQNDWANTVLAV
-380 ENSEALTQ
+380 ENSEALT
-388 IDTDSAAASTVK
+388 K
-400 GQVPSAPV
+400 P
-408 VPTVAAT
+408 VAAM
-415 KAEPVAQPVASMAR
+415 AS

-448 DTVFADSSI
+448 DTAFAESSI
-457 QPPPLAPATM
+457 QPPSLAPATM

-500 ILKAHI
+500 ILQAHI
-506 AEHEKSSPL
+506 AEHENSSPL

-540 QKHFNVNIPDF
+540 QKHFNVHIPDF

-580 VQELLRKL
+580 VQELLRNL
-588 ILRKSEAAQRF
+588 ILRKNEAAQRF

-604 DDLLMLYNL
+604 DELLMLYNVA
-613 TKTTPA
+613 KSTPA
-619 ASRGAMPGRK
+619 ASRGAMPGRR
-629 RTAPTEVPL
+629 RTAPSEAPL
-638 PEITAE
+638 PEIAPEVTPGQAV
-644 MALEQPA
+644 PP
-651 IALPEVPVMP
+651 LPEVPGAASPVQAAAAP
-661 AEAPVAMAAA
+661 AAEA
-671 QTAAKSV
+671 
-678 AVEQPPVLS
+678 PPVLS
-687 LNEAHLNLLST
+687 LDEAHLGLLST

-734 SEAASQPATPAA
+734 SEAASQPAVPAA
-746 ATVTPFHSSEAQTL
+746 ATVKPLRDPEAQAMDL
-760 DMEMQAFIM
+760 ELQAFIM
-769 DERDLPPAARPR
+769 DERDLPPATKNR

>member
-57 CVSADILMG
+57 CVAADILMG
-66 DTPLGRS
+66 DVPLAHG
-73 DFKVVPQGN
+73 DFTLVPQGN
-82 SVRVRTTL
+82 SVRVQTTI

-133 KIQAEAPVPA
+133 KIQAAAPLPA
-143 ALAASSTSSNQAST
+143 ALVAGSAGAST
-157 ARAATT
+157 ATRAAAT

-176 AQDNS
+176 VQDNS
-181 LPAYFVPSLVAA
+181 LPAYFVPSMVAS
-193 ADTVDIPAPPE
+193 ADTVDIPAPEE
-204 TAAKPSQQPAAAPAT
+204 TPAKSASQPAAVPSGTAD
-219 SAEAQAADAGR
+219 AQAADTGR

-236 PLEGL
+236 PLDGL
-241 EGLQAKPAAAAS
+241 EGLHAKPADA
-253 ADQAADGSTATAAA
+253 STAPATDAVADAAA
-267 VPVPDVV
+267 VGTGAAAAAPLPD
-274 APDATAAT
+274 TA
-282 DPPIS
+282 S
-287 EATQALLRANTE
+287 EAGSPIAETTQVLLQANTE
-299 RIDALEGQLLSLKK
+299 RIDALEGQLLALKK

-318 LTEISSL
+318 LTEISTL

-335 GLPAWV
+335 GLPVWV
-341 HAALGLLALSLACI
+341 HAALGLLALALACI

-365 RLKAQSDWANTVLAV
+365 RLKAQNDWANTVLAV

-388 IDTDSAAASTVK
+388 IDTDNAAASTVK

-408 VPTVAAT
+408 VPTVAAA
-415 KAEPVAQPVASMAR
+415 KAEPVVKPVAAMAS

-448 DTVFADSSI
+448 DTAFAESSTH
-457 QPPPLAPATM
+457 PPSLAPATM
-467 FPLTEVL
+467 SPLTEVL

-500 ILKAHI
+500 ILQAHI
-506 AEHEKSSPL
+506 AEHENSSPL

-540 QKHFNVNIPDF
+540 QKHFNVHIPDF

-580 VQELLRKL
+580 VQELLRNL
-588 ILRKSEAAQRF
+588 ILRKNEAAQRF

-604 DDLLMLYNL
+604 DELLMLYNVA
-613 TKTTPA
+613 KSTPA
-619 ASRGAMPGRK
+619 ASRGAMPGRR
-629 RTAPTEVPL
+629 RTAPSEAPL
-638 PEITAE
+638 PEIAPEVTPGQAV
-644 MALEQPA
+644 PP
-651 IALPEVPVMP
+651 LPEVPG
-661 AEAPVAMAAA
+661 AASPV
-671 QTAAKSV
+671 QTAA
-678 AVEQPPVLS
+678 APAAEAPPVLS
-687 LNEAHLNLLST
+687 LDEAHLDLLST

-716 VQHFAPDE
+716 VQHFAHDE

-734 SEAASQPATPAA
+734 SEAASQPAVPAA
-746 ATVTPFHSSEAQTL
+746 ATVKPLRDPEAQAMDL
-760 DMEMQAFIM
+760 ELQAFIM
-769 DERDLPPAARPR
+769 DERDLPPATKNR

>member
-57 CVSADILMG
+57 CVAADILMG
-66 DTPLGRS
+66 DVPLAHG
-73 DFKVVPQGN
+73 DFTLVPQGN
-82 SVRVRTTL
+82 SVRVQTTI

-133 KIQAEAPVPA
+133 KIQAAAPLPA
-143 ALAASSTSSNQAST
+143 ALVAGSAGAST
-157 ARAATT
+157 ATRAAAT

-176 AQDNS
+176 VQDNS
-181 LPAYFVPSLVAA
+181 LPAYFVPSMVAS
-193 ADTVDIPAPPE
+193 ADTVDIPAPEE
-204 TAAKPSQQPAAAPAT
+204 TPAKSASQPAAVPSGTAD
-219 SAEAQAADAGR
+219 AQAADTGR

-236 PLEGL
+236 PLDGL
-241 EGLQAKPAAAAS
+241 EGLHAKPADA
-253 ADQAADGSTATAAA
+253 STAPATDAVADAAA
-267 VPVPDVV
+267 VGTGAAAAAPLPD
-274 APDATAAT
+274 TASEAGS
-282 DPPIS
+282 PIA
-287 EATQALLRANTE
+287 EATQVLLQANTE
-299 RIDALEGQLLSLKK
+299 RIDALEGQLLALKK

-318 LTEISSL
+318 LTEISTL

-335 GLPAWV
+335 GLPVWV
-341 HAALGLLALSLACI
+341 HAALGLLALALACI

-365 RLKAQSDWANTVLAV
+365 RLKAQNDWANTVLAV

-388 IDTDSAAASTVK
+388 IDTDNAAASTVK

-408 VPTVAAT
+408 VPTVAAA
-415 KAEPVAQPVASMAR
+415 KAEPVVKPVAAMAS

-448 DTVFADSSI
+448 DTAFAESSI
-457 QPPPLAPATM
+457 QPPSLAPATM

-500 ILKAHI
+500 ILQAHI
-506 AEHEKSSPL
+506 AEHENSSPL

-540 QKHFNVNIPDF
+540 QKHFNVHIPDF

-580 VQELLRKL
+580 VQELLRNL
-588 ILRKSEAAQRF
+588 ILRKNEAAQRF

-604 DDLLMLYNL
+604 DELLMLYNVA
-613 TKTTPA
+613 KSTPA
-619 ASRGAMPGRK
+619 ASRGAMPGRR
-629 RTAPTEVPL
+629 RTAPSEAPL
-638 PEITAE
+638 PEIAPEVTPGQAV
-644 MALEQPA
+644 PP
-651 IALPEVPVMP
+651 LPEVPG
-661 AEAPVAMAAA
+661 AASPV
-671 QTAAKSV
+671 QTAA
-678 AVEQPPVLS
+678 APAAEAPPVLS
-687 LNEAHLNLLST
+687 LDEAHLDLLST

-716 VQHFAPDE
+716 VQHFAHDE

-734 SEAASQPATPAA
+734 SEAASQPAVPAA
-746 ATVTPFHSSEAQTL
+746 ATVKPLRDPEAQAMDL
-760 DMEMQAFIM
+760 ELQAFIM
-769 DERDLPPAARPR
+769 DERDLPPATKNR

>member
-57 CVSADILMG
+57 CVAADILMG
-66 DTPLGRS
+66 DVPLARG
-73 DFKVVPQGN
+73 DFTLVPQGN
-82 SVRVRTTL
+82 SVRVQTTI
-90 PVNEPLLTVKL
+90 PVNEPLLAVKL

-133 KIQAEAPVPA
+133 KIQAAAPLPA
-143 ALAASSTSSNQAST
+143 ALVAGSAGAST
-157 ARAATT
+157 AT
-163 PRRPAKRAVNPRA
+163 RAVNPRA
-176 AQDNS
+176 VQDNS
-181 LPAYFVPSLVAA
+181 LPAYFVPSMVAS
-193 ADTVDIPAPPE
+193 ADTVDIPAPEE
-204 TAAKPSQQPAAAPAT
+204 TLAKSASQPAAVPSGTAD
-219 SAEAQAADAGR
+219 AQAADTGR
-230 SRLRME
+230 SRQRME
-236 PLEGL
+236 PLDGL
-241 EGLQAKPAAAAS
+241 EGLHAKPADA
-253 ADQAADGSTATAAA
+253 STAPATDAVADAAA
-267 VPVPDVV
+267 VGTGAAAAAPLPDTVPE
-274 APDATAAT
+274 AES
-282 DPPIS
+282 PIA
-287 EATQALLRANTE
+287 EATQVLLQANTE
-299 RIDALEGQLLSLKK
+299 RIDALEGQLLALKK

-318 LTEISSL
+318 LTEISTL

-335 GLPAWV
+335 GLPVWV
-341 HAALGLLALSLACI
+341 HAALGLLALALACI

-365 RLKAQSDWANTVLAV
+365 RLKTQNDWANTVLAV
-380 ENSEALTQ
+380 ENSASLTRV
-388 IDTDSAAASTVK
+388 DTDSAAVHTGK
-400 GQVPSAPV
+400 GQLPSAPV
-408 VPTVAAT
+408 TSPVAAA
-415 KAEPVAQPVASMAR
+415 KAEPVAKPVASVA
-429 IAPHTRDSVPQAQ
+429 AASLHTRDSVPQAQ
-442 ELTQFP
+442 ALTQFP
-448 DTVFADSSI
+448 DTAFAESSI
-457 QPPPLAPATM
+457 QPPSLAPATM

-500 ILKAHI
+500 ILQAHI
-506 AEHEKSSPL
+506 AEHENSSPL

-540 QKHFNVNIPDF
+540 QKHFNVHIPDF

-580 VQELLRKL
+580 VQELLRNL
-588 ILRKSEAAQRF
+588 ILRKNEAAQRF

-604 DDLLMLYNL
+604 DELLMLYNVA
-613 TKTTPA
+613 KSTPA
-619 ASRGAMPGRK
+619 ASRGAMLGRR
-629 RTAPTEVPL
+629 RTAPSEAPL
-638 PEITAE
+638 PEIAPEVTPGQAV
-644 MALEQPA
+644 PP
-651 IALPEVPVMP
+651 LPEVPG
-661 AEAPVAMAAA
+661 AAPPV
-671 QTAAKSV
+671 QTAA
-678 AVEQPPVLS
+678 APAAEAPPVLS
-687 LNEAHLNLLST
+687 LDEAHLGLLST

-710 QSHFQP
+710 QSPFQP

-734 SEAASQPATPAA
+734 SEAASQPAVPAA
-746 ATVTPFHSSEAQTL
+746 ATVKPWRDPEAQAMDL
-760 DMEMQAFIM
+760 ELQAFIM
-769 DERDLPPAARPR
+769 DERDLPPATKNR

>member
-1 MTVKLRDLLVLLS
+1 MTVNLRDLLVLLS

-57 CVSADILMG
+57 CVAADILMG
-66 DTPLGRS
+66 DVPLARG
-73 DFKVVPQGN
+73 DFTLVPQGN
-82 SVRVRTTL
+82 SVRVQTTI

-133 KIQAEAPVPA
+133 KIQAAAPLPA
-143 ALAASSTSSNQAST
+143 AFVAGSAGAST
-157 ARAATT
+157 ATRAAAT

-176 AQDNS
+176 VQDNS
-181 LPAYFVPSLVAA
+181 LPAYFVPSMVAS
-193 ADTVDIPAPPE
+193 ADTVDIPAPEE
-204 TAAKPSQQPAAAPAT
+204 TPAKSASQPAAVPSGTAD
-219 SAEAQAADAGR
+219 AQAADTGR
-230 SRLRME
+230 SRQRME
-236 PLEGL
+236 PLDGL
-241 EGLQAKPAAAAS
+241 EGLHAKPADA
-253 ADQAADGSTATAAA
+253 STAPATDAVADAAA
-267 VPVPDVV
+267 VGTGAAAAAAAPLPDTVPE
-274 APDATAAT
+274 AES
-282 DPPIS
+282 PIA
-287 EATQALLRANTE
+287 EATQVLLQANTE
-299 RIDALEGQLLSLKK
+299 RIDALEGQLLALKK

-318 LTEISSL
+318 LTEISTL

-335 GLPAWV
+335 ALPVWV
-341 HAALGLLALSLACI
+341 HAALGLLALALACI

-365 RLKAQSDWANTVLAV
+365 RLKAQNDWANTVLAV
-380 ENSEALTQ
+380 ENSASLTRV
-388 IDTDSAAASTVK
+388 DTDSAAVRTGK
-400 GQVPSAPV
+400 GQLPSAPV
-408 VPTVAAT
+408 ASPVAAA
-415 KAEPVAQPVASMAR
+415 KAEPVAKPVASMA
-429 IAPHTRDSVPQAQ
+429 AASLHTRDSVPQAQ

-448 DTVFADSSI
+448 DTAFAESSI
-457 QPPPLAPATM
+457 QPPSLAPATM

-500 ILKAHI
+500 ILQAHI
-506 AEHEKSSPL
+506 AEHENSSPL

-540 QKHFNVNIPDF
+540 QKHFNVHIPDF

-580 VQELLRKL
+580 VQELLRNL
-588 ILRKSEAAQRF
+588 ILRKNEAAQRF

-604 DDLLMLYNL
+604 DELLMLYNVA
-613 TKTTPA
+613 KSTPA
-619 ASRGAMPGRK
+619 ASRGAMPGRR
-629 RTAPTEVPL
+629 RTAPSEAPL
-638 PEITAE
+638 PEIAPEVTPGQAV
-644 MALEQPA
+644 PP
-651 IALPEVPVMP
+651 LPEVPG
-661 AEAPVAMAAA
+661 AASPV
-671 QTAAKSV
+671 QTAA
-678 AVEQPPVLS
+678 APAAEAPPVLS
-687 LNEAHLNLLST
+687 LDEAHLDLLST

-734 SEAASQPATPAA
+734 SEAASQPAVPAA
-746 ATVTPFHSSEAQTL
+746 ATVKPLRDPEAQAMDL
-760 DMEMQAFIM
+760 ELQAFIM
-769 DERDLPPAARPR
+769 DERDLPPATKNR

>member
-28 NSQGNV
+28 NRQGNV

-57 CVSADILMG
+57 CVAADILMG
-66 DTPLGRS
+66 DVPLARG
-73 DFKVVPQGN
+73 DFTLVPQGN
-82 SVRVRTTL
+82 SVRVQTTI

-133 KIQAEAPVPA
+133 KIQAAAPLPA
-143 ALAASSTSSNQAST
+143 ALVAGSAGAST
-157 ARAATT
+157 ATRAAAT
-163 PRRPAKRAVNPRA
+163 PRRPAKHAVNPRA

-181 LPAYFVPSLVAA
+181 LPAYFVPSMVAS
-193 ADTVDIPAPPE
+193 ADTVDIPAPEE
-204 TAAKPSQQPAAAPAT
+204 TPAKSASQPAAVPSGTAD
-219 SAEAQAADAGR
+219 AQAADTDAVADAAAVGT
-230 SRLRME
+230 
-236 PLEGL
+236 G
-241 EGLQAKPAAAAS
+241 AAAA
-253 ADQAADGSTATAAA
+253 APLPDT
-267 VPVPDVV
+267 VPE
-274 APDATAAT
+274 AES
-282 DPPIS
+282 PIA
-287 EATQALLRANTE
+287 EATQVLLQANTE
-299 RIDALEGQLLSLKK
+299 RIDALEGQLLALKK

-318 LTEISSL
+318 LTEISTL

-335 GLPAWV
+335 GLPVWV
-341 HAALGLLALSLACI
+341 HAALGLLALALACI

-365 RLKAQSDWANTVLAV
+365 RLKTQNDWANTVLAV
-380 ENSEALTQ
+380 ENSASLTRV
-388 IDTDSAAASTVK
+388 DTDSAAVHTGK
-400 GQVPSAPV
+400 GQLPSAPV
-408 VPTVAAT
+408 ASPVAAA
-415 KAEPVAQPVASMAR
+415 KAEPVAKPVASVA
-429 IAPHTRDSVPQAQ
+429 AASLHTRDSVPQAQ
-442 ELTQFP
+442 ALTQLP
-448 DTVFADSSI
+448 DTAFAESSI
-457 QPPPLAPATM
+457 QPPSLAPATM

-500 ILKAHI
+500 ILQAHI
-506 AEHEKSSPL
+506 AEHENSSPL

-540 QKHFNVNIPDF
+540 QKHFNVHIPDF

-556 KGRDLWSAH
+556 KGCDLWSAH

-580 VQELLRKL
+580 VQELLRNL
-588 ILRKSEAAQRF
+588 ILRKNEAAQRF

-604 DDLLMLYNL
+604 DELLMLYNVA
-613 TKTTPA
+613 KSTPA
-619 ASRGAMPGRK
+619 ASRGAMHGRR
-629 RTAPTEVPL
+629 RTAPSEAPL
-638 PEITAE
+638 PEIAPEVTPVQAV
-644 MALEQPA
+644 PP
-651 IALPEVPVMP
+651 LPEVPG
-661 AEAPVAMAAA
+661 AASPV
-671 QTAAKSV
+671 QTAA
-678 AVEQPPVLS
+678 APAAEAPPVLS
-687 LNEAHLNLLST
+687 LDEAHLDLLST

-734 SEAASQPATPAA
+734 SEAASQPAVPAA
-746 ATVTPFHSSEAQTL
+746 ATVKPLRAPEAQAMDL
-760 DMEMQAFIM
+760 ELQAFIM
-769 DERDLPPAARPR
+769 DERDLPPATKNR

>member
-1 MTVKLRDLLVLLS
+1 MKLRDLLVLLS

-51 HTAETS
+51 HTAEAS
-57 CVSADILMG
+57 CVAADILMG
-66 DTPLGRS
+66 DVPLAHG
-73 DFKVVPQGN
+73 DFTLVPQGN
-82 SVRVRTTL
+82 SVRVQTTI

-133 KIQAEAPVPA
+133 KIQAAAPLSA
-143 ALAASSTSSNQAST
+143 ALVAGSAGAST
-157 ARAATT
+157 ATRAAAT

-176 AQDNS
+176 VQDNS
-181 LPAYFVPSLVAA
+181 LPAYFMPSMVAS
-193 ADTVDIPAPPE
+193 ADTVDIPAPEE
-204 TAAKPSQQPAAAPAT
+204 TPAKSASQSAAVPSGTAD
-219 SAEAQAADAGR
+219 AQAADTGR

-236 PLEGL
+236 PLDGL
-241 EGLQAKPAAAAS
+241 EGLHAKPADAS
-253 ADQAADGSTATAAA
+253 TPPATGAVADAAA
-267 VPVPDVV
+267 VGTGAAAAAPLPDTVPE
-274 APDATAAT
+274 AES
-282 DPPIS
+282 PIA
-287 EATQALLRANTE
+287 EATQVLLQANTE
-299 RIDALEGQLLSLKK
+299 RIDALEGQLLALKK

-318 LTEISSL
+318 LTEISTL

-335 GLPAWV
+335 GLPVWV
-341 HAALGLLALSLACI
+341 HAALGLLALALACI

-365 RLKAQSDWANTVLAV
+365 RLKAQNDWANTVLAV
-380 ENSEALTQ
+380 ENSEALT
-388 IDTDSAAASTVK
+388 K
-400 GQVPSAPV
+400 P
-408 VPTVAAT
+408 VAAM
-415 KAEPVAQPVASMAR
+415 AS

-442 ELTQFP
+442 DLTQFP
-448 DTVFADSSI
+448 DTAFAESSI
-457 QPPPLAPATM
+457 QPPSLAPATM

-500 ILKAHI
+500 ILQAHI
-506 AEHEKSSPL
+506 AEHENSSPL

-540 QKHFNVNIPDF
+540 QKHFNVHIPDF

-580 VQELLRKL
+580 VQELLRNL
-588 ILRKSEAAQRF
+588 ILRKNEAAQRF

-604 DDLLMLYNL
+604 DELLMLYNVA
-613 TKTTPA
+613 KSTPA
-619 ASRGAMPGRK
+619 ASRGAMPGRR
-629 RTAPTEVPL
+629 RTAPSEAPL
-638 PEITAE
+638 PEIAPEVTPGQAV
-644 MALEQPA
+644 PP
-651 IALPEVPVMP
+651 LPEVP
-661 AEAPVAMAAA
+661 
-671 QTAAKSV
+671 
-678 AVEQPPVLS
+678 
-687 LNEAHLNLLST
+687 
-698 MPVHEPLEQQSG
+698 G
-710 QSHFQP
+710 
-716 VQHFAPDE
+716 
-724 ALVAELSLDL
+724 
-734 SEAASQPATPAA
+734 AASP
-746 ATVTPFHSSEAQTL
+746 V
-760 DMEMQAFIM
+760 
-769 DERDLPPAARPR
+769 

>member
-1 MTVKLRDLLVLLS
+1 MKLRDLLVLLS

-57 CVSADILMG
+57 CVAADILMG
-66 DTPLGRS
+66 DVPFARG
-73 DFKVVPQGN
+73 DFTLVPQGN
-82 SVRVRTTL
+82 SVRVQTTI

-133 KIQAEAPVPA
+133 KIQAAAPLPA
-143 ALAASSTSSNQAST
+143 ALVAGSAGAST
-157 ARAATT
+157 ATRAAAT
-163 PRRPAKRAVNPRA
+163 PRRPAKHAVNPRA
-176 AQDNS
+176 VQDNS
-181 LPAYFVPSLVAA
+181 LPAYFVPSMVAS
-193 ADTVDIPAPPE
+193 ADTVDIPAPEE
-204 TAAKPSQQPAAAPAT
+204 TPAKSASQPAAVPSGTAD
-219 SAEAQAADAGR
+219 AQAADTGR
-230 SRLRME
+230 SRQRME
-236 PLEGL
+236 PLDGL
-241 EGLQAKPAAAAS
+241 EGLHAKPADAS
-253 ADQAADGSTATAAA
+253 TPPATDAVADAAA
-267 VPVPDVV
+267 VGTGAAAAAAAPLPDTVPE
-274 APDATAAT
+274 AES
-282 DPPIS
+282 PIA
-287 EATQALLRANTE
+287 EATQVLLQANTE
-299 RIDALEGQLLSLKK
+299 RIDALEGQLLALKK

-318 LTEISSL
+318 LTEISTL

-335 GLPAWV
+335 ALPVWV
-341 HAALGLLALSLACI
+341 HAALGLLALALACI

-365 RLKAQSDWANTVLAV
+365 RLKAQNDWANTVLAV
-380 ENSEALTQ
+380 ENSASLTRV
-388 IDTDSAAASTVK
+388 DTDSAAVRTGK
-400 GQVPSAPV
+400 GQLPSAPV
-408 VPTVAAT
+408 AAPVAAA
-415 KAEPVAQPVASMAR
+415 KAEPVAKPVASMA
-429 IAPHTRDSVPQAQ
+429 AASLHTRDSVPQAQ

-448 DTVFADSSI
+448 DTAFAESSI
-457 QPPPLAPATM
+457 PPPSLAPATM

-500 ILKAHI
+500 ILQAHI
-506 AEHEKSSPL
+506 AEHENSSPL

-540 QKHFNVNIPDF
+540 QKHFNVHIPDF

-580 VQELLRKL
+580 VQELLRNL
-588 ILRKSEAAQRF
+588 ILRKNEAAQRF

-604 DDLLMLYNL
+604 DELLMLYNVA
-613 TKTTPA
+613 KSTPA
-619 ASRGAMPGRK
+619 ASRGAMPGRR
-629 RTAPTEVPL
+629 RTAPSEAPL
-638 PEITAE
+638 PEIAPEVTPGQAV
-644 MALEQPA
+644 PP
-651 IALPEVPVMP
+651 LPEVPG
-661 AEAPVAMAAA
+661 AASPV
-671 QTAAKSV
+671 QTAA
-678 AVEQPPVLS
+678 APAAEAPPVLS
-687 LNEAHLNLLST
+687 LDEAHLALLST

-734 SEAASQPATPAA
+734 SEAASQPAVPAA
-746 ATVTPFHSSEAQTL
+746 ATVKPLRDPEAQAMDL
-760 DMEMQAFIM
+760 ELQAFIM
-769 DERDLPPAARPR
+769 DERDLPPATKNR

>member
-57 CVSADILMG
+57 CVAADILMG
-66 DTPLGRS
+66 DVPLARG
-73 DFKVVPQGN
+73 DFTLVPQGN
-82 SVRVRTTL
+82 SVRVQTTI
-90 PVNEPLLTVKL
+90 PVNEPLLAVKL

-133 KIQAEAPVPA
+133 KFQAAAPLPA
-143 ALAASSTSSNQAST
+143 ALVAGSAGAST
-157 ARAATT
+157 ATRAAAT
-163 PRRPAKRAVNPRA
+163 PRRPAKHAVNPRA

-181 LPAYFVPSLVAA
+181 LPAYFVPSMVAS
-193 ADTVDIPAPPE
+193 ADTVDIPAPEE
-204 TAAKPSQQPAAAPAT
+204 TPAKSASQPAAVPSGTAD
-219 SAEAQAADAGR
+219 AQAADTDAVADAAAVGT
-230 SRLRME
+230 
-236 PLEGL
+236 G
-241 EGLQAKPAAAAS
+241 AAAA
-253 ADQAADGSTATAAA
+253 APLPDT
-267 VPVPDVV
+267 VPE
-274 APDATAAT
+274 AES
-282 DPPIS
+282 PIA
-287 EATQALLRANTE
+287 EATQVLLQANTE
-299 RIDALEGQLLSLKK
+299 RIDALEGQLLALKK

-318 LTEISSL
+318 LTEISTL

-335 GLPAWV
+335 GLPVWV
-341 HAALGLLALSLACI
+341 HAALGLLALALACI

-365 RLKAQSDWANTVLAV
+365 RLKTQNDWANTVLAV
-380 ENSEALTQ
+380 ENSASLTRV
-388 IDTDSAAASTVK
+388 DTDSAAVHTGK
-400 GQVPSAPV
+400 GQLPSAPV
-408 VPTVAAT
+408 TSPVAAA
-415 KAEPVAQPVASMAR
+415 KAEPVAKPVASVA
-429 IAPHTRDSVPQAQ
+429 AASLHTRDSVPQAQ
-442 ELTQFP
+442 ALTQFP
-448 DTVFADSSI
+448 DTAFAESSI
-457 QPPPLAPATM
+457 QPPSLAPATM

-500 ILKAHI
+500 ILQAHI
-506 AEHEKSSPL
+506 AEHENSSPL

-540 QKHFNVNIPDF
+540 QKHFNVHIPDF
-551 LGFSR
+551 LGCSR
-556 KGRDLWSAH
+556 KGCDLWSAH

-580 VQELLRKL
+580 VQELLRNL
-588 ILRKSEAAQRF
+588 ILRKNEAAQRF

-604 DDLLMLYNL
+604 DELLMLYNVA
-613 TKTTPA
+613 KSTPA
-619 ASRGAMPGRK
+619 ASRGAMHGRR
-629 RTAPTEVPL
+629 RTAPSEAPL
-638 PEITAE
+638 PEIAPEVTPV
-644 MALEQPA
+644 QTVPP
-651 IALPEVPVMP
+651 LPEVPG
-661 AEAPVAMAAA
+661 AASPV
-671 QTAAKSV
+671 QTAA
-678 AVEQPPVLS
+678 APAAEAPPVLS
-687 LNEAHLNLLST
+687 LDEAHLDLLST

-724 ALVAELSLDL
+724 ALVAVLSLDL
-734 SEAASQPATPAA
+734 SEAANQPAVPAA
-746 ATVTPFHSSEAQTL
+746 ATVKPLRAPEAQAMDL
-760 DMEMQAFIM
+760 ELQAFIM
-769 DERDLPPAARPR
+769 DERDLPPATKNR

>member
-1 MTVKLRDLLVLLS
+1 MTVNLRDLLVLLS

-57 CVSADILMG
+57 CVAADILMG
-66 DTPLGRS
+66 DVPLARG
-73 DFKVVPQGN
+73 DFTLVPQGN
-82 SVRVRTTL
+82 SVRVQTTI

-133 KIQAEAPVPA
+133 KIQAAAPLPA
-143 ALAASSTSSNQAST
+143 AFVAGSAGAST
-157 ARAATT
+157 ATRAAAT

-176 AQDNS
+176 VQDNS
-181 LPAYFVPSLVAA
+181 LPAYFVPSMVAS
-193 ADTVDIPAPPE
+193 ADTVDIPAPEE
-204 TAAKPSQQPAAAPAT
+204 TPAKSASQPAAVPSGTAD
-219 SAEAQAADAGR
+219 AQAADTGR
-230 SRLRME
+230 SRQRME
-236 PLEGL
+236 PLDGL
-241 EGLQAKPAAAAS
+241 EGLHAKPADA
-253 ADQAADGSTATAAA
+253 STAPATDAVADAAA
-267 VPVPDVV
+267 VGTGAAAAAAAPLPDTVPE
-274 APDATAAT
+274 AES
-282 DPPIS
+282 PIA
-287 EATQALLRANTE
+287 EATQVLLQANTE
-299 RIDALEGQLLSLKK
+299 RIDALEGQLLALKK

-318 LTEISSL
+318 LTEISTL

-335 GLPAWV
+335 ALPVWV
-341 HAALGLLALSLACI
+341 HAALGLLALALACI

-365 RLKAQSDWANTVLAV
+365 RLKAQNDWANTVLAV
-380 ENSEALTQ
+380 ENSASLTRV
-388 IDTDSAAASTVK
+388 DTDSAAVRTGK
-400 GQVPSAPV
+400 GQLPSAPV
-408 VPTVAAT
+408 ASPVAAA
-415 KAEPVAQPVASMAR
+415 KAEPVAKPVASMA
-429 IAPHTRDSVPQAQ
+429 AASLHTRDSVPQAQ

-448 DTVFADSSI
+448 DTAFAESSI
-457 QPPPLAPATM
+457 QPPSLAPATM

-500 ILKAHI
+500 ILQAHI
-506 AEHEKSSPL
+506 AEHENSSPL

-540 QKHFNVNIPDF
+540 QKHFNVHIPDF

-556 KGRDLWSAH
+556 KGHDLWSAH

-580 VQELLRKL
+580 VQELLRNL
-588 ILRKSEAAQRF
+588 ILRKNEAAQRF

-604 DDLLMLYNL
+604 DELLMLYNVA
-613 TKTTPA
+613 KSTPA
-619 ASRGAMPGRK
+619 ASRGAMPGRR
-629 RTAPTEVPL
+629 RTAPSEAPL
-638 PEITAE
+638 PEIAPEVTPGQAV
-644 MALEQPA
+644 PP
-651 IALPEVPVMP
+651 LPEVPGAASPVQAAAAP
-661 AEAPVAMAAA
+661 AAEA
-671 QTAAKSV
+671 
-678 AVEQPPVLS
+678 PPVLS
-687 LNEAHLNLLST
+687 LDEAHLGLLST

-734 SEAASQPATPAA
+734 SEAASQPAVPAA
-746 ATVTPFHSSEAQTL
+746 ATVKPLRDPEAQAMDL
-760 DMEMQAFIM
+760 ELQAFIM
-769 DERDLPPAARPR
+769 DERDLPPATKNR

>member
-1 MTVKLRDLLVLLS
+1 MTVNLRDLLVLLS

-57 CVSADILMG
+57 CVAADILMG
-66 DTPLGRS
+66 DVPLARG
-73 DFKVVPQGN
+73 DFTLVPQGN
-82 SVRVRTTL
+82 SVRVQTTI

-133 KIQAEAPVPA
+133 KIQAAAPLPA
-143 ALAASSTSSNQAST
+143 AFVAGSAGAST
-157 ARAATT
+157 ATRAAAT

-176 AQDNS
+176 VQDNS
-181 LPAYFVPSLVAA
+181 LPAYFVPSMVAS
-193 ADTVDIPAPPE
+193 ADTVDIPAPEE
-204 TAAKPSQQPAAAPAT
+204 TPAKSASQPAAVPSGTAD
-219 SAEAQAADAGR
+219 AQAADTGR
-230 SRLRME
+230 SRQRME
-236 PLEGL
+236 PLDGL
-241 EGLQAKPAAAAS
+241 EGLHAKPADA
-253 ADQAADGSTATAAA
+253 STAPATDAVADAAA
-267 VPVPDVV
+267 VGTGAAAAAAAPLPDTVPE
-274 APDATAAT
+274 AES
-282 DPPIS
+282 PIA
-287 EATQALLRANTE
+287 EATQVLLQANTE
-299 RIDALEGQLLSLKK
+299 RIDALEGQLLALKK

-318 LTEISSL
+318 LTEISTL

-335 GLPAWV
+335 ALPVWV
-341 HAALGLLALSLACI
+341 HAALGLLALALACI

-365 RLKAQSDWANTVLAV
+365 RLKAQNDWANTVLAV
-380 ENSEALTQ
+380 ENSASLTRV
-388 IDTDSAAASTVK
+388 DTDSAAVRTGK
-400 GQVPSAPV
+400 GQLPSAPV
-408 VPTVAAT
+408 ASPVAAA
-415 KAEPVAQPVASMAR
+415 KAEPVAKPVASMA
-429 IAPHTRDSVPQAQ
+429 AASLHTRDSVPQAQ

-448 DTVFADSSI
+448 DTAFAESSI
-457 QPPPLAPATM
+457 QPPSLAPATM

-500 ILKAHI
+500 ILQAHI
-506 AEHEKSSPL
+506 VEHENSSPL

-540 QKHFNVNIPDF
+540 QKHFNVHIPDF

-580 VQELLRKL
+580 VQELLRNL
-588 ILRKSEAAQRF
+588 ILRKNEAAQRF

-604 DDLLMLYNL
+604 DELLMLYNVA
-613 TKTTPA
+613 KSTPA
-619 ASRGAMPGRK
+619 ASRGAMPGRR
-629 RTAPTEVPL
+629 RTAPSEAPL
-638 PEITAE
+638 PEIAPEVTPGQAV
-644 MALEQPA
+644 PP
-651 IALPEVPVMP
+651 LPEVPG
-661 AEAPVAMAAA
+661 AASPV
-671 QTAAKSV
+671 QTAA
-678 AVEQPPVLS
+678 APAAEAPPVLS
-687 LNEAHLNLLST
+687 LDEAHLDLLST

-734 SEAASQPATPAA
+734 SEAASQPAVPAA
-746 ATVTPFHSSEAQTL
+746 ATVKPLRDPEAQAMDL
-760 DMEMQAFIM
+760 ELQAFIM
-769 DERDLPPAARPR
+769 DERDLPPATKNR